1 MTPEQITAIARE
13 YAEKE
18 IATELPN
25 ITDYAKERT
34 ISAVAERTENVI
46 RFLLR
51 RYCLVE
57 KSKVSEMYDVA
68 MEISRLPKSV
78 EARGYAISRLQ
89 TLERLFPE
97 IAKEVE
103 E

>member
-1 MTPEQITAIARE
+1 MSTEEINTIARE
-13 YAEKE
+13 YAEF
-18 IATELPN
+18 
-25 ITDYAKERT
+25 TDMSLVDKKN
-34 ISAVAERTENVI
+34 ISAICEY
-46 RFLLR
+46 FLQYTLR

-103 E
+103 G

>member
-1 MTPEQITAIARE
+1 MTENQITALVRE
-13 YAEKE
+13 YAKE
-18 IATELPN
+18 VHN
-25 ITDYAKERT
+25 FDYFF
-34 ISAVAERTENVI
+34 ENENK
-46 RFLLR
+46 RFLTWLTR
-51 RYCLVE
+51 RYYLVE

-103 E
+103 G

>member
-1 MTPEQITAIARE
+1 MKSEQITAIARE
-13 YAEKE
+13 YAEEE

-46 RFLLR
+46 RFLLQRYYLADKEKAKAFYNGDTFGELDFLEVVSCR
-51 RYCLVE
+51 RV
-57 KSKVSEMYDVA
+57 
-68 MEISRLPKSV
+68 
-78 EARGYAISRLQ
+78 
-89 TLERLFPE
+89 LESLFPE

-103 E
+103 